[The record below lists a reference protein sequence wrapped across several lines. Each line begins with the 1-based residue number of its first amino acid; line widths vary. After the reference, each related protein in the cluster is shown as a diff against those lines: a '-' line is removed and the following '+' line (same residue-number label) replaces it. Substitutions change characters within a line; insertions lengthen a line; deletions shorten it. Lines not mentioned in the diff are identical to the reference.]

1 MDLFLKILTLLII
14 VCASPGYS
22 FRHKTP
28 ASSFRRRDFMERC
41 PLVKPM
47 RSLQLADMMGF
58 WYIIQY
64 YSSSEETAEY
74 KCMKGNLEMS
84 DNKDITMKFTYF
96 FINDPNNELMSGNIT
111 WYIPNFNDVSHWIHA
126 EGFYE
131 GVYNTYII
139 DNYRQDWA
147 LIMHCAEKKR
157 SSRYLSALMLSRTP
171 TLGHNVKVFLR
182 EKLPQYNIDLDYM
195 FDVYQDDCKEGIAT
209 MDEYYRYVLKNKD
222 NSTDVPAVDKA

>member
-14 VCASPGYS
+14 ICASPGYS

-41 PLVKPM
+41 PLVNIIKNKLIFLINLQHEFFKVKPM

-84 DNKDITMKFTYF
+84 DNKEVSLDDQDQCKSV
-96 FINDPNNELMSGNIT
+96 ELIKM
-111 WYIPNFNDVSHWIHA
+111 
-126 EGFYE
+126 
-131 GVYNTYII
+131 
-139 DNYRQDWA
+139 
-147 LIMHCAEKKR
+147 
-157 SSRYLSALMLSRTP
+157 
-171 TLGHNVKVFLR
+171 
-182 EKLPQYNIDLDYM
+182 
-195 FDVYQDDCKEGIAT
+195 
-209 MDEYYRYVLKNKD
+209 
-222 NSTDVPAVDKA
+222 